1 MKEELD
7 FLDAGLPE
15 EDSAMEEK
23 EDFLDAEMGEEESE
37 SKSDLAGF
45 SDEELLAELESRG
58 LGDEEESEESEGSE
72 ESDEDVEDDEDD
84 DDMADIPQMI

>member
-58 LGDEEESEESEGSE
+58 LGEDEDESESEEG
-72 ESDEDVEDDEDD
+72 DEDVEDDEDD

>member
-15 EDSAMEEK
+15 EDAAVEEA
-23 EDFLDAEMGEEESE
+23 DFLDAEMGEEESE
-37 SKSDLAGF
+37 SKSDLSGF

-58 LGDEEESEESEGSE
+58 LGDEEESEEG
-72 ESDEDVEDDEDD
+72 DEDVEDDEDD

>member
-15 EDSAMEEK
+15 EDSAVEEK

-58 LGDEEESEESEGSE
+58 LGEDEDEEESEEG
-72 ESDEDVEDDEDD
+72 DDDVEGDEDD

>member
-15 EDSAMEEK
+15 EGAAVEE
-23 EDFLDAEMGEEESE
+23 EADFLDAEMGEEESE

-58 LGDEEESEESEGSE
+58 LGEDEDEEESEEG
-72 ESDEDVEDDEDD
+72 DDDVEGDEDD